1 MDPNKTMDESSAEG
15 KESEGKTEQVRKLLH
30 AISLCRQVP
39 HAVAN
44 APKLGMLNRC

>member
-30 AISLCRQVP
+30 AISLSDKALQAGTARGSQCP
-39 HAVAN
+39 
-44 APKLGMLNRC
+44 